1 MQVKR
6 GATRASARELQRTYT
21 RSRGVPRYKLAW
33 NVGDKLSLFFPIAW
47 VQDFLN
53 PVPKKDEFGNIVFD
67 ENDEVI
73 MEPSEYY
80 DMVVASMYGHKVNN
94 MKEFPVGTS
103 FIPTLT
109 DVLDGR
115 PVRYI
120 KDENGEIKYDELGN
134 PMYET
139 IPGDA
144 TYQFSKIAPFF
155 IKGMKDQELAKLM
168 SKQFSNEALR
178 REAILQVEDKY
189 DTSKHMD
196 APKPVIGKLSPY
208 GSTEVVAVKIVD
220 GKYNVEKAGLYC
232 FEFSQEKLSSLISIL
247 SDPKYGPDGKDARWF
262 EVQITY
268 NGTSNDTA
276 GRAEAGRKAN
286 FIGLTPNYRM
296 ESVDPE
302 AYAALKSKLSQLPM
316 NDGDIKAHNRV
327 YTPIAEHTIIS
338 RIQSYMINKG
348 EYLGEL
354 ESDDDK
360 QRLISQAVTVM
371 KYDGILNIMNPEVK
385 NKLLEKFLSACD
397 EDPSLLE
404 CLKMKEESFRKLT
417 EDAGLMERLEKARN
431 AWFHQGATIKEPVG
445 EPAQETTKEDDE
457 ASSLNTPKTARELFA
472 ASQELVDEIDEDNST
487 PAPTDSYDSD
497 SMFL

>member
-6 GATRASARELQRTYT
+6 GATHASARELQRTFS
-21 RSRGVPRYKLAW
+21 RSHGVPRYKLAW

-47 VQDFLN
+47 VQDFTNL
-53 PVPKKDEFGNIVFD
+53 VPKKDEFGNTVFD
-67 ENDEVI
+67 DQGQVV

-94 MKEFPVGTS
+94 MKEFPVGTA
-103 FIPTLT
+103 FIPSLT
-109 DVLDGR
+109 DVVDGK
-115 PVRYI
+115 PVRFI
-120 KDENGEIKYDELGN
+120 KDANGDIQYDVQGN
-134 PMYET
+134 PMYEL

-155 IKGMKDQELAKLM
+155 IKGVKDQELAKLM

-196 APKPVIGKLSPY
+196 APKPVIGRLSPY
-208 GSTEVVAVKIVD
+208 GSTEVVAVKVVD

-247 SDPKYGPDGKDARWF
+247 SDPKYSPSGKDARWF

-286 FIGLTPNYRM
+286 FIGLTDNYRM
-296 ESVDPE
+296 EKVDPE
-302 AYAALKSKLSQLPM
+302 AYAALQARLNQLPM

-327 YTPIAEHTIIS
+327 YTPIAEHTIVS

-354 ESDDDK
+354 ESDDDV
-360 QRLISQAVTVM
+360 QRLIGQAVTVM
-371 KYDGILNIMNPEVK
+371 KYDGILNIMNQEVK
-385 NKLLEKFLSACD
+385 NKILERYLDTCD
-397 EDPSLLE
+397 KDPALLE
-404 CLKMKEESFRKLT
+404 CLKMKEENFEKLT
-417 EDAGLMERLEKARN
+417 DDASLMERLKAARSK
-431 AWFHQGATIKEPVG
+431 WFHQNATIKEPAKAN
-445 EPAQETTKEDDE
+445 EE
-457 ASSLNTPKTARELFA
+457 ADTLNTPKTARELFE
-472 ASQELVDEIDEDNST
+472 ASQDLVDEIDEDTSA
-487 PAPTDSYDSD
+487 PAPNDEYDSG